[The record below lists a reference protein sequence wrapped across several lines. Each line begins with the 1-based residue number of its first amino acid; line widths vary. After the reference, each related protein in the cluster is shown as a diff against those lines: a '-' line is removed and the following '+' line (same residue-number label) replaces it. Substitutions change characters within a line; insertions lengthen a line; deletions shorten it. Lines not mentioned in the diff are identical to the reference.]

1 MGEKDLAALLPNI
14 AAQARGV
21 LGSLRLASI
30 QLAPAEAREKD
41 PALDRKAALL
51 DQSYYRLL
59 RLVNNLSLAACMT
72 EERPLRLRDQDL
84 VSLVG
89 EYCERAAGLA
99 EMAGVNLRF
108 VCVLER
114 HICAVDSDALEQ
126 ILSQLLSNSLKFT
139 PAGGTITVEL
149 RLMKKRVR
157 LSGEDPG
164 CGIAEEQ
171 LTKLFDRR
179 TPLSRPGAGV
189 GSMSAAGGTPRR
201 HGDGCFPSGPWKSL
215 YTFFTGPANR
225 KRCL

>member
-99 EMAGVNLRF
+99 EMAGVNLRRLRRDQLCPPRNPALWRPD
-108 VCVLER
+108 VHLQR
-114 HICAVDSDALEQ
+114 HGLLFHLGRTRCY
-126 ILSQLLSNSLKFT
+126 LSLLHQQ
-139 PAGGTITVEL
+139 G
-149 RLMKKRVR
+149 R
-157 LSGEDPG
+157 
-164 CGIAEEQ
+164 
-171 LTKLFDRR
+171 
-179 TPLSRPGAGV
+179 SRPRLV
-189 GSMSAAGGTPRR
+189 QLP
-201 HGDGCFPSGPWKSL
+201 L
-215 YTFFTGPANR
+215 
-225 KRCL
+225 

>member
-149 RLMKKRVR
+149 MKKNPLDQQGRILRMVY
-157 LSGEDPG
+157 LNQD
-164 CGIAEEQ
+164 
-171 LTKLFDRR
+171 LTKAGKYLFPRLLQKFLVFTDRSGKTSLETMLKR
-179 TPLSRPGAGV
+179 WYTTLEKMYRSQTAG
-189 GSMSAAGGTPRR
+189 
-201 HGDGCFPSGPWKSL
+201 
-215 YTFFTGPANR
+215 
-225 KRCL
+225 